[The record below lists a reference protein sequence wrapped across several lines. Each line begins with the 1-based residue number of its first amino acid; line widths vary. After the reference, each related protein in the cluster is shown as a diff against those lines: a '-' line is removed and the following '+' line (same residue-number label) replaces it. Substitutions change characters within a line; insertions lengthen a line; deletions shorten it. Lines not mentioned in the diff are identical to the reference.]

1 MNARNVIIS
10 LVLVL
15 ALLVFII
22 FKFSLE
28 PKRKSTFRRN
38 PSRIEYSGFALCR
51 MECYEINANTVT
63 VIIQKGQVHLLK
75 RSNPCS
81 TYRVNL
87 MTKKNRNYFV
97 TIEQCGT
104 VAKVLDCYDAVRTVG
119 CNCINHEAKPLSFSK
134 INY

>member
-22 FKFSLE
+22 IKFSLE

-38 PSRIEYSGFALCR
+38 PSRIEYSTFALCR
-51 MECYEINANTVT
+51 MECYEINANIVT
-63 VIIQKGQVHLLK
+63 MIFQKGEVRLLK
-75 RSNPCS
+75 RANPCS
-81 TYRVNL
+81 TYKIGL
-87 MTKKNRNYFV
+87 STKQHKHYFITV
-97 TIEQCGT
+97 EQCGT
-104 VAKVLDCYDAVRTVG
+104 VARVLDCYETNVTAG
-119 CNCINHEAKPLSFSK
+119 CNCINNEAIPLSILK